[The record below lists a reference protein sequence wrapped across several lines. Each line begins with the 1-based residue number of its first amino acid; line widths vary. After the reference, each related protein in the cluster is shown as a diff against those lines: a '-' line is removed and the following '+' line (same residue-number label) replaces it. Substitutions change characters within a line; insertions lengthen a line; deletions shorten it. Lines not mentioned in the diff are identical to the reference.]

1 MFNRDSMRKAV
12 TTDNVTYEFNH
23 RPYTCAVSSVK
34 EDADARRVIMV
45 ISSQY
50 ENIYEGDAQIET
62 SINGHLNVLEKL
74 TGVRPCSNS

>member
-1 MFNRDSMRKAV
+1 
-12 TTDNVTYEFNH
+12 
-23 RPYTCAVSSVK
+23 
-34 EDADARRVIMV
+34 V